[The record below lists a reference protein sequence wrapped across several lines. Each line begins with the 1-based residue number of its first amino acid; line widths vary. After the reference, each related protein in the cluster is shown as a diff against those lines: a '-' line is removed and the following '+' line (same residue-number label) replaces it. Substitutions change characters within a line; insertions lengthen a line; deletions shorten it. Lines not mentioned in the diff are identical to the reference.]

1 MSGEAYLDAALR
13 LGQEVSATAIWSG
26 ERCTWIGGMP
36 DEGPGGEITMT
47 YASFGPDLYGGTAG
61 VGLVLAELFA
71 AGGEENPELRRTAL
85 GALEHGLTRAGEVP
99 PPSRLGIYAGQLGI
113 ALCAARAGKVLG
125 EPLLAER
132 AGGLVGGLD
141 YETEPLENDLIGG
154 RAGGILALL
163 SLRELGVAEATLERA
178 VQMGEDLVDAAERD
192 GTGWSW
198 PSSSSP
204 EGRNLTG
211 LSHGAAGVGVA
222 LLELHRAS
230 GEAEF
235 QAVAEA
241 AFAYERS
248 LYDPQ
253 VRNWPDLREHVLR
266 DWPDDAAPPCT
277 TLWCHG
283 APGVALSR
291 LRACELGDVNGCE
304 QEARVAL
311 ETTAAALQRQ
321 VPGNYSLCHGLAG
334 NAEILLEGVSLL
346 GEEARA
352 LVRSV
357 ADSGIERHLEAD
369 APWPLGVHDGQ
380 TDSLLLGRAG
390 TAYFYLRLHDPA
402 RPSLLL
408 LRPESFTR

>member
-1 MSGEAYLDAALR
+1 VSGGAYLDAALR

-61 VGLVLAELFA
+61 VGLVLAELVA
-71 AGGEENPELRRTAL
+71 AGGEEDPELRRTAL
-85 GALEHGLTRAGEVP
+85 GALGHGLTRAGEVP

-132 AGGLVGGLD
+132 AGELVGGLD

-163 SLRELGVAEATLERA
+163 SLRELGVAEATLKRA
-178 VQMGEDLVDAAERD
+178 VQMGEDLVLAADRD

-211 LSHGAAGVGVA
+211 LSHGAAGIGVA

-235 QAVAEA
+235 QAAAEA

-248 LYDPQ
+248 LCASTCCATGPTTP
-253 VRNWPDLREHVLR
+253 RPPARR
-266 DWPDDAAPPCT
+266 SGATAPP
-277 TLWCHG
+277 
-283 APGVALSR
+283 ASPSR
-291 LRACELGDVNGCE
+291 A
-304 QEARVAL
+304 
-311 ETTAAALQRQ
+311 
-321 VPGNYSLCHGLAG
+321 
-334 NAEILLEGVSLL
+334 
-346 GEEARA
+346 
-352 LVRSV
+352 
-357 ADSGIERHLEAD
+357 
-369 APWPLGVHDGQ
+369 
-380 TDSLLLGRAG
+380 
-390 TAYFYLRLHDPA
+390 
-402 RPSLLL
+402 
-408 LRPESFTR
+408 